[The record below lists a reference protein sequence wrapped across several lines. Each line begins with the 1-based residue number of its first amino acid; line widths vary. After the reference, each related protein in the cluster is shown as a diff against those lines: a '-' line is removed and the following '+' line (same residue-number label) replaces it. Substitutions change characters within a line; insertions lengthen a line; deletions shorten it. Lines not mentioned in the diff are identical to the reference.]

1 MAAPTRP
8 LARAVLAG
16 LTLGMLAAAFI
27 FLYGSVTHLTQ
38 DCNFPDTEE
47 CTFELENAR
56 EIGKLQG
63 YAAIGCALLAGGLFL
78 LGRKR
83 QTT

>member
-1 MAAPTRP
+1 MAALPP
-8 LARAVLAG
+8 SIARAALLG
-16 LTLGMLAAAFI
+16 LTLGMLAAALI
-27 FLYGSVTHLTQ
+27 FLSGAVKHLTL
-38 DCNFPDTEE
+38 DCTFPDTEE

-63 YAAIGCALLAGGLFL
+63 AAAIGCALLSGGLFL